1 MSTEEPRSRAFYMFV
16 RFVLFL
22 LLKIFYRFTV
32 TGQDNIPKSGS
43 AILVA
48 NHTSFLDPPALGV
61 TSRRQVFFMA
71 KGSLFKVPVLGRIMN
86 GLSAFPVNREKVDLR
101 AFRTAF
107 RLLKRGELV
116 GVFPEGS
123 RQRAGQGRLGPLL
136 DGAALLALKSGAA
149 IIPVG
154 ISGTDKVVP
163 SGKHLP
169 RFSRI
174 RAVVGKPIRLEKQGS
189 NKEDTA
195 ELTRQ
200 IERAIIELLV

>member
-1 MSTEEPRSRAFYMFV
+1 MSKEEPRSRAFYMFI

-32 TGQDNIPKSGS
+32 KGQDNIPKSGS

-48 NHTSFLDPPALGV
+48 NHTSFLDPPVLGV

-71 KGSLFKVPVLGRIMN
+71 KASLFKVPVLGRIMN
-86 GLSAFPVNREKVDLR
+86 GLSAFPVNREKADLR

-107 RLLKRGELV
+107 KRLKEGELV

-123 RQRAGQGRLGPLL
+123 RQRAGKGRLGPLL
-136 DGAALLALKSGAA
+136 DGAALLALKSGAP

-169 RFSRI
+169 RFPKI
-174 RAVVGKPIRLEKQGS
+174 HAVVGKPIRLEKQGS

-195 ELTRQ
+195 ELTKQ
-200 IERAIIELLV
+200 IEKAIIELLV